1 MILSVKA
8 LTAGLLIATAQID
21 PTPVDQQRAEMYFRE
36 AKELCGRDNGRL
48 WGVSLCGPMVFADVR
63 TRTIATS
70 EPAPPGERPGS
81 IGFANAPIEWGGTR
95 WAVYV
100 WTFIPA
106 DDRRARDELLMHEL
120 FHRIQPQLGLFPQTT
135 STGHLDTLEGR
146 YWLQLE
152 WRALA
157 QALRASGSQRNRALR
172 DALAF
177 RRARRSLFPD
187 AAVNERPNEIRE
199 GLAQYTGTVV
209 TAASSSESVQSA
221 LDQLRAAEKQESF
234 VDAFAYTSGVAYG
247 VLLDAIS
254 PGWRSKLQATSDLA
268 EVLMTAARIQP
279 EKDASSAAARYR
291 GIELRAAETERD
303 RKLTARVAELRQRF
317 VDGPVLILPG
327 TGGGTFDIRGAVA
340 IPGSGTVYF
349 SNYRKA
355 GDWGRIEASTG
366 VLVSVD
372 RATLTLPGPFRTEG
386 LTLIGDGWTVTLA
399 SGWVVRSGPRPSDS
413 QVVRDGR

>member
-8 LTAGLLIATAQID
+8 LAAGLLIATAQID
-21 PTPVDQQRAEMYFRE
+21 PTPVDQQRAEIYFRE
-36 AKELCGRDNGRL
+36 AKELCDRDNGRL

-70 EPAPPGERPGS
+70 EPAPPGERPGT
-81 IGFANAPIEWGGTR
+81 IGITNAPIEWGGTR
-95 WAVYV
+95 WSAYI

-120 FHRIQPQLGLFPQTT
+120 FHRIQPQLGLFPQTA

-177 RRARRSLFPD
+177 RRARRALFPD
-187 AAVNERPNEIRE
+187 VTVNERPNEIRE
-199 GLAQYTGTVV
+199 GLAQYTATVV
-209 TAASSSESVQSA
+209 TAASSAESVQSA

-303 RKLTARVAELRQRF
+303 RKLTARIAELRQRF
-317 VDGPVLILPG
+317 VDGPVLTLPG
-327 TGGGTFDIRGAVA
+327 TGGGTFDIRGAIS

-349 SNYRKA
+349 SN
-355 GDWGRIEASTG
+355 
-366 VLVSVD
+366 
-372 RATLTLPGPFRTEG
+372 
-386 LTLIGDGWTVTLA
+386 IG
-399 SGWVVRSGPRPSDS
+399 
-413 QVVRDGR
+413 